1 MNKNIEIREMRTRK
15 EIKQFIR
22 FVNELYKDS
31 PCYCPPL
38 FTDAVNGFSE
48 KHNPSLK
55 VADWVLYMAYIDN
68 KPVGRIAGIINHEAN
83 KAWNNKRVRFGW
95 FDFIDDQCVSHALLD
110 AVQEWGKIQG
120 MTELNGPVGF
130 TDFDPQGLLIEG
142 FDNKSPMVSF
152 FTYPYYPAHFETY
165 GLAKEVDWL
174 EFKLDYDM
182 VTPAK
187 MERVANIVKDRF
199 KLRIDKVKSVKELK
213 AKYGYSYMDMMDLA
227 YQPLYNFQPLTPEQK
242 KKLCDA
248 NFPFL
253 NFDFVTLV
261 INEANEPVGL
271 AVSMPDVGDAL
282 RSCGGK
288 LFPFGWYKLLKMLKS
303 KTIESLTLLIIGV
316 HPDYQGK
323 GVNSLFIAD
332 QVPYVKKYGVKRVET
347 TSILEHNYKSLSNF
361 TDFPKTQHKRR
372 RAYIK
377 SID

>member
-1 MNKNIEIREMRTRK
+1 MEIEIRELHTRK

-22 FVNELYKDS
+22 FANDLYKDC
-31 PCYCPPL
+31 PYYCPPL
-38 FTDAVNGFSE
+38 FTDAVNDFSP

-55 VADWVLYMAYIDN
+55 VANYVLYMAFSDN

-95 FDFIDDQCVSHALLD
+95 FDFIDDMRVSAALLD
-110 AVQEWGKIQG
+110 KVQEWGKSQG

-130 TDFDPQGLLIEG
+130 TDFDPQGLLVEG
-142 FDNKSPMVSF
+142 FTHKSPMVSF
-152 FTYPYYPAHFETY
+152 YTYPYYPAHFDAY

-187 MERVANIVKDRF
+187 MARVANIVKDRF
-199 KLRIDKVKSVKELK
+199 KLRVDKVRSVKELK

-242 KKLCDA
+242 KHLCDSY
-248 NFPFL
+248 FSML
-253 NFDFVTLV
+253 NFDFITLV
-261 INEANEPVGL
+261 VNEENEPVGL
-271 AVSMPDVGDAL
+271 AVCMPDVGDAL

-316 HPDYQGK
+316 RPDYHGK
-323 GVNSLFIAD
+323 GVNSLFMAD
-332 QVPYVKKYGVKRVET
+332 QVPFVKKYGVKRVET
-347 TSILEHNYKSLSNF
+347 TSILESNKKSLSNF
-361 TDFPKTQHKRR
+361 TDFAKTQHKRR
-372 RAYIK
+372 RAYVKPIEQ
-377 SID
+377 